1 MIERERTFLARMLPD
16 NLIAFPSKEVF
27 DIYIPRSSAHPVL
40 RIRKNGDAYEM
51 TKKEPVHDGDS
62 SEQLETTIPLTK
74 EEFGEL
80 SLLEGKRVRKIRYF
94 VPWNNCTLEV
104 ELFKDALEGL
114 VLVEVEFNSTEEKDA
129 FVPPDF
135 CLADVTQEEFT
146 AGGMLCGK
154 SYKDIEKD
162 LQRYDYKPILP

>member
-1 MIERERTFLARMLPD
+1 MIERERTFLVRILPD
-16 NLIAFPSKEVF
+16 KLTSFPSKEVF
-27 DIYIPRSSAHPVL
+27 DIYIPRSNAHPIL
-40 RIRKNGDAYEM
+40 RIRKSGGTYEM
-51 TKKEPVHDGDS
+51 TKKEPLDENDS

-94 VPWNNCTLEV
+94 VPWNNYTLEV

-114 VLVEVEFNSTEEKDA
+114 ALVEVEFNSTEEKDA